1 MINPKKIPLNDD
13 ERQAF
18 IDNLPLD
25 QVNAD
30 AKEIFE
36 DAIERASQPQRS
48 KPETPDSDD
57 GYSDTRTH
65 LHSSEDTSGSRSDT
79 SHQ

>member
-25 QVNAD
+25 EVNAD
-30 AKEIFE
+30 VKEIFE

-48 KPETPDSDD
+48 KR
-57 GYSDTRTH
+57 DTLGT
-65 LHSSEDTSGSRSDT
+65 
-79 SHQ
+79 